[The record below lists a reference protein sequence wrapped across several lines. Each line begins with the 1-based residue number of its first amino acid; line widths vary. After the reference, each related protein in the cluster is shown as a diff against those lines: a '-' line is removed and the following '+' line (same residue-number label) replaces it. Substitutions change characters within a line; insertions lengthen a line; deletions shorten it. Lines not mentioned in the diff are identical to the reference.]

1 MSNQGSTERPW
12 SGLYRA
18 GVVAAL
24 LTVVLVPIQAAAF
37 IIWPTSV
44 SAQFYFELLQQNKLY
59 GLLALDVL
67 YAVDNALVVLVLLA
81 LFVALRQTNRSAT
94 AVALALGLVG
104 AGAFFSS
111 NPAASMLTLG
121 DQYAAAT
128 GEAQR
133 AMYLAAG
140 QAVLALFTSSA
151 YHASYILGSIAGL
164 TMSVVMLKSP
174 AFGRTAGYA
183 GIAANVLGFGLY
195 VPVIGVWLSL
205 LSVIPFLMIWY
216 VLVAR
221 RLLRLARSEGA

>member
-1 MSNQGSTERPW
+1 MGFWHSMSCMPWTMRLWCWCFWRSSWRSGKRTGQRRP
-12 SGLYRA
+12 
-18 GVVAAL
+18 
-24 LTVVLVPIQAAAF
+24 I
-37 IIWPTSV
+37 
-44 SAQFYFELLQQNKLY
+44 
-59 GLLALDVL
+59 
-67 YAVDNALVVLVLLA
+67 
-81 LFVALRQTNRSAT
+81 
-94 AVALALGLVG
+94 ALAFGLVG
-104 AGAFFSS
+104 AAAFFSS
-111 NPAASMLTLG
+111 NPAASMLTLS
-121 DQYAAAT
+121 DQYAAAG

-164 TMSVVMLKSP
+164 TMSVVMLRSP